1 MAPRSTRARRSPTNL
16 AASDDL
22 DDGRLRGHAVGTPPP
37 PAAALDRR
45 SGLIGQASDIHLR
58 GVTKRFPG
66 TDSDAV
72 ASLSLEVPSG
82 SIVVLIGPSGC
93 GKTTTLR
100 MINRLIEPTAGSITI
115 GELDVTA
122 VPPTEL
128 RRGIGYVIQQVGLFP
143 HRSIRQ
149 NIATVPATLGWDKAR
164 TAARIDE
171 LAELVGLDPAML
183 DRYPDELSGGQQ
195 QRVGVARALAADP
208 PVLLMDEPFGAVD
221 PIVRGR
227 LQDELLALQAQ
238 LHKTI
243 VLVTHDIDE
252 AVKLA
257 DRIALLNVGGVLEQ
271 YASPDEMLAAPANAF
286 VEQFIGED
294 RGIKRLRLRTVGEL
308 PRAQGPVVDVGA
320 DLATARAAIEA
331 EGSDWLGVTRDG
343 AFVGWCPAEQLESVG
358 SVAALEPT
366 APAAQLHPDSTLRT
380 ALELI
385 MASNTSVAVIDDGG
399 RFGGVVNLEHIRAGL
414 AAPVD
419 PVARLDGSG
428 DADRSVE
435 SEGSAGVAP

>member
-1 MAPRSTRARRSPTNL
+1 VRRSTRERRSRTNL
-16 AASDDL
+16 HASDDV
-22 DDGRLRGHAVGTPPP
+22 DDRWLRGHAVGTPPP
-37 PAAALDRR
+37 PTAAVDRR
-45 SGLIGQASDIHLR
+45 SRLIGQASDIHLR

-72 ASLSLEVPSG
+72 SSLSLEVPSG

-100 MINRLIEPTAGSITI
+100 MINRLIEPTSGSITI
-115 GELDVTA
+115 GEQDVTA
-122 VPPTEL
+122 VPATEL

-164 TAARIDE
+164 TADRIEE
-171 LAELVGLDPAML
+171 LAELVGLDPTML

-238 LHKTI
+238 LRKTI

-286 VEQFIGED
+286 VEEFIGDD

-320 DLATARAAIEA
+320 DLATARAVLD
-331 EGSDWLGVTRDG
+331 GSDWLGVTRDG
-343 AFVGWCPAEQLESVG
+343 AFVGWCAADQLESAASVG
-358 SVAALEPT
+358 ALEPS
-366 APAAQLHPDSTLRT
+366 APAAQLHPDSTLRN

-399 RFGGVVNLEHIRAGL
+399 RFGGVVTLEHIREGL

-419 PVARLDGSG
+419 PVARLDGPGAS
-428 DADRSVE
+428 DRVDDPDGPAS
-435 SEGSAGVAP
+435 